1 LAKRASVTSVE
12 QSPEEERRSR
22 FISYTIA
29 MTIRVACVILA
40 VVVDGWPRWIF
51 IAGAVLLPYFAVVI
65 ANSTGSG
72 KPVAGAEPV
81 VLAPLRIEAK
91 DFDVK

>member
-1 LAKRASVTSVE
+1 
-12 QSPEEERRSR
+12 
-22 FISYTIA
+22 

-72 KPVAGAEPV
+72 KQVAGAEPV